1 MLAERTPE
9 TFVNQSVRRF
19 QGCLPQWRA
28 LWHVAPALRSP
39 HSSGVEHS
47 LGKGE
52 AESSN
57 LSVGTI
63 FSQYIPVLW
72 ALFFALLHIV
82 IRFAMKLCLMV
93 VSHDNDEDAL
103 PS

>member
-1 MLAERTPE
+1 MLDERTPE
-9 TFVNQSVRRF
+9 TFVNQSVRRY
-19 QGCLPQWRA
+19 QECLPRWRA

-57 LSVGTI
+57 LSVGTSTKQNVP
-63 FSQYIPVLW
+63 FSITKKGADQ
-72 ALFFALLHIV
+72 
-82 IRFAMKLCLMV
+82 
-93 VSHDNDEDAL
+93 
-103 PS
+103 

>member
-1 MLAERTPE
+1 MLDERTPE
-9 TFVNQSVRRF
+9 TFVNQSVRRY
-19 QGCLPQWRA
+19 QECLPRWRA

-57 LSVGTI
+57 LSVGTSTTQNVP
-63 FSQYIPVLW
+63 FSITKKGADQ
-72 ALFFALLHIV
+72 
-82 IRFAMKLCLMV
+82 
-93 VSHDNDEDAL
+93 
-103 PS
+103 

>member
-1 MLAERTPE
+1 
-9 TFVNQSVRRF
+9 
-19 QGCLPQWRA
+19 
-28 LWHVAPALRSP
+28 
-39 HSSGVEHS
+39 
-47 LGKGE
+47 
-52 AESSN
+52 
-57 LSVGTI
+57 VGTI
-63 FSQYIPVLW
+63 FSQYIPVFW